1 MARPARK
8 GVPSPAR
15 HARIHM
21 VSSPVFSP
29 RFFLMAPS
37 LVGVVVLIVVIL
49 IWAAVYICDRTLPAD
64 VHLPVKLVIGA
75 IGSVP
80 DRAAPIAPTVDG
92 ASPRSRPAAA

>member
-8 GVPSPAR
+8 GVPSPLAAR
-15 HARIHM
+15 
-21 VSSPVFSP
+21 VSTWYHSRFFRPG
-29 RFFLMAPS
+29 FFLMAPS

-49 IWAAVYICDRTLPAD
+49 IWAAVYICGHTLPAD

-80 DRAAPIAPTVDG
+80 DRAAPIAPN
-92 ASPRSRPAAA
+92 R

>member
-1 MARPARK
+1 
-8 GVPSPAR
+8 
-15 HARIHM
+15 M
-21 VSSPVFSP
+21 VSSAVFSP

-37 LVGVVVLIVVIL
+37 LVGVVVVVLIVVIL

-80 DRAAPIAPTVDG
+80 DRAAPIAPTVGG